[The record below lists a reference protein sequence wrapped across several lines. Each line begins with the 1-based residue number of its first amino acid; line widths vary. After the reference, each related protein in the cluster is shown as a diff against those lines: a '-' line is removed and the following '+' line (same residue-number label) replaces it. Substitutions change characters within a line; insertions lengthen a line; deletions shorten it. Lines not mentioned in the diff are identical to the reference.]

1 MKKLLF
7 LIAATLCFVGTA
19 DAQKIKKS
27 KKHRTKIEV
36 QVPTQEATKTEQAQP
51 TAVQSAAQNSPQV
64 EAEPTVKAD
73 STATTA
79 QPQPQEPKSEEAA
92 KVEAKKVEPHLH
104 VPQIALNDSLR
115 KESIR
120 PTKPINVDAILDT
133 LPTADKNL
141 SVILFNDNTWRYV
154 STGNTKA
161 DETVFS
167 KYWSETY
174 LFPYCNVP
182 LSSIPE
188 TTPIQLVDADRA
200 YHYPYKGYITSRYG
214 PRNGRRHAGMDI
226 ALRTGDTIRAVF
238 NGKVRYSRFHEN
250 GYGELV
256 VVRHDN
262 GLETYNAHLSKRL
275 VKSGDRVVAGQPIGL
290 GGSTGRSSGPHLHFE
305 FRYMGQAFDPERI
318 IDFKTGNLRR
328 DFILLKRSYF
338 DTTSRYEQDW
348 NSEKTP
354 EPAKPATTVTKTT
367 TTKTTTTTVK
377 PKAKPKPQPVYHTV
391 ASGEYLG
398 GIAIRYKTTVD
409 AICRLNNIDNPD
421 KVRSGQKIRVK

>member
-7 LIAATLCFVGTA
+7 FIVATLCLIGVA
-19 DAQKIKKS
+19 DAQKTKKNRRNRAQLEVVVPPQTTIEPEQAPTAP
-27 KKHRTKIEV
+27 KTEV
-36 QVPTQEATKTEQAQP
+36 QPEI
-51 TAVQSAAQNSPQV
+51 
-64 EAEPTVKAD
+64 KAD
-73 STATTA
+73 SATTV
-79 QPQPQEPKSEEAA
+79 QPQEAVEIKPQKEE
-92 KVEAKKVEPHLH
+92 EPQLH
-104 VPQIALNDSLR
+104 VPQIEMNDSLR
-115 KESIR
+115 KAPIR
-120 PTKPINVDAILDT
+120 PTKPINVDLIIDT

-161 DETVFS
+161 NDKVFS
-167 KYWSETY
+167 DYWSETY
-174 LFPYCNVP
+174 LFPYYNVP

-188 TTPIQLVDADRA
+188 TIPIQLVGEDRA
-200 YHYPYKGYITSRYG
+200 YHYPYKGYVTSRYG

-226 ALRTGDTIRAVF
+226 SLHTGDTIRAVF
-238 NGKVRYSRFHEN
+238 NGKVRYSQYHEN
-250 GYGELV
+250 GYGELI

-275 VKSGDRVVAGQPIGL
+275 VKSGERVVAGQAIGL
-290 GGSTGRSSGPHLHFE
+290 GGSTGRSTGPHLHFE
-305 FRYMGQAFDPERI
+305 FRYMGHAFDPERI

-328 DFILLKRSYF
+328 DFILLKRTYF

-354 EPAKPATTVTKTT
+354 TPAKPATTVTKTT
-367 TTKTTTTTVK
+367 PTK
-377 PKAKPKPQPVYHTV
+377 PKAKPKPKPQPVYHTV
-391 ASGEYLG
+391 ESGEYLG
-398 GIAIRYKTTVD
+398 GIARKYKTTVD